1 MAALCRHKNVQ
12 ILKFRLYLYIHHTG
26 RGEAVYL
33 LQQPESVKNLDT
45 RGNDEAKAIA
55 IKEPVLL

>member
-1 MAALCRHKNVQ
+1 MQ